1 MNAGPRAA
9 GMPCNEKGLLV
20 HVRGRE
26 LVDEPGGGEIGT
38 IGRQK
43 CGKVRD
49 YDREPRCGRGKEESW
64 RKSFSEEGLS
74 DCVLKTW
81 DNIL

>member
-1 MNAGPRAA
+1 MNLG
-9 GMPCNEKGLLV
+9 NLV
-20 HVRGRE
+20 HPGAWCMSERE
-26 LVDEPGGGEIGT
+26 LVDEPGGKSEQLEDRSV
-38 IGRQK
+38 GR
-43 CGKVRD
+43 CATTTG
-49 YDREPRCGRGKEESW
+49 RCGRGKEESW

>member
-1 MNAGPRAA
+1 MNQEGNLDEPGEPGSSR
-9 GMPCNEKGLLV
+9 CLV

-26 LVDEPGGGEIGT
+26 LVDEPGGKSEQLEDRSV
-38 IGRQK
+38 GR
-43 CGKVRD
+43 CATTTG
-49 YDREPRCGRGKEESW
+49 RCGRGKEESW